1 MKYIVL
7 LLVSL
12 FVVLNADEI
21 AVVKTVKGEV
31 VAKSDSGVVKLKEGS
46 VLSAS
51 SIVITKNNALVVIIF
66 KDNSILNLG
75 ENTVLNLQKY
85 VFKPTKKDYAFNLF
99 LKKGRLIFESGK
111 IGELAPKDFQLK
123 TPQGIVAIRGTKFAV
138 RVK

>member
-31 VAKSDSGVVKLKEGS
+31 VAKSSSGVVKLKEGS

-51 SIVITKNNALVVIIF
+51 SIVITKSNALVVIIF

-99 LKKGRLIFESGK
+99 LKKGSLIFESGK
-111 IGELAPKDFQLK
+111 IGELAPEDFQLK
-123 TPQGIVAIRGTKFAV
+123 TPQGIVAIET
-138 RVK
+138 VK